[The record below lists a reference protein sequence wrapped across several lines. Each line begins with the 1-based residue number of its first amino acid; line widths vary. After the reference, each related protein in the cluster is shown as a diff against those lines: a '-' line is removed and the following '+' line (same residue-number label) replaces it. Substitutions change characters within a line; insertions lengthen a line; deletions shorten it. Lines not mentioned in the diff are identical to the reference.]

1 MRRNTSVMMRFFAIG
16 LGGAIGTLGRYVMGG
31 LDYRFSNGV
40 FPVSTLVV
48 NVTGSLAIGFLW
60 GIADRVAISPT
71 TRMFIFIGILGGY
84 TTFST
89 FSLET
94 FNLMRD
100 GEYRIAFLNVLVSSA
115 AGIGA
120 VCAGYGASQA
130 LIRVFTRG

>member
-1 MRRNTSVMMRFFAIG
+1 MLRFFVIG
-16 LGGAIGTLGRYVMGG
+16 LGGAIGTLLRYIMGG

-40 FPVSTLVV
+40 FPISTLVV

-60 GIADRVAISPT
+60 GIIDRFAISPNV
-71 TRMFIFIGILGGY
+71 RLFIFIGVLGGY

-100 GEYRIAFLNVLVSSA
+100 GEYRFAIINMALSVALSV
-115 AGIGA
+115 GA
-120 VCAGYGASQA
+120 VFAGYITSKT
-130 LIRVFTRG
+130 LMVLCK

>member
-1 MRRNTSVMMRFFAIG
+1 MLRFFIIG
-16 LGGAIGTLGRYVMGG
+16 LGGAIGTILRYVMGG
-31 LDYRFSNGV
+31 LDYRFSNGA

-60 GIADRVAISPT
+60 GIVDRFEISPNI
-71 TRMFIFIGILGGY
+71 RLFVFIGILGGY

-100 GEYRIAFLNVLVSSA
+100 GEYRIALANAALSVVLS
-115 AGIGA
+115 IGA
-120 VCAGYGASQA
+120 VFAGYIASKA
-130 LIRVFTRG
+130 LMNLCK

>member
-1 MRRNTSVMMRFFAIG
+1 MLRFFIIG
-16 LGGAIGTLGRYVMGG
+16 LGGAIGTILRYVMGG

-48 NVTGSLAIGFLW
+48 NVTGSLVIGFLW
-60 GIADRVAISPT
+60 GIIDRFNFSPNM
-71 TRMFIFIGILGGY
+71 RMFVFIGILGGY

-100 GEYRIAFLNVLVSSA
+100 GEYRIAIMNA
-115 AGIGA
+115 ALSLALSVGA
-120 VCAGYGASQA
+120 VFVGYIASKVLMNLFKQG
-130 LIRVFTRG
+130 V

>member
-1 MRRNTSVMMRFFAIG
+1 MLRLFVIAV
-16 LGGAIGTLGRYVMGG
+16 GGAIGTLLRYLMGG
-31 LDYRFSNGV
+31 LDYRFSSGV

-60 GIADRVAISPT
+60 GIVDRFNFSPNM
-71 TRMFIFIGILGGY
+71 RMFVFIGILGGY

-100 GEYRIAFLNVLVSSA
+100 GEYRIALMNMFFSVVLS
-115 AGIGA
+115 IGA
-120 VCAGYGASQA
+120 VFLGFFVSKM
-130 LIRVFTRG
+130 LLNLHK